1 MLLLFIS
8 IVNLIHALFF
18 LFLSFKN
25 IQFVNKGLDERQSL
39 IRGSNSQLVYSLV
52 LFLTV
57 FYLLGA
63 KFLENYLTIS
73 FVANSY
79 LAIPMGCEIIANTL
93 DGVDFTT
100 EIDKKIQYVMSLL
113 GFVGLVLLTSVVY
126 ALVFASG
133 VVTYGEALTNII
145 WGVFDIAICSA
156 FFYRKH
162 QDGLE
167 EEEEDE

>member
-1 MLLLFIS
+1 
-8 IVNLIHALFF
+8 
-18 LFLSFKN
+18 
-25 IQFVNKGLDERQSL
+25 
-39 IRGSNSQLVYSLV
+39 
-52 LFLTV
+52 
-57 FYLLGA
+57 
-63 KFLENYLTIS
+63 
-73 FVANSY
+73 
-79 LAIPMGCEIIANTL
+79 MGCEIIANTL

-145 WGVFDIAICSA
+145 WGVFDIAICSV

-167 EEEEDE
+167 EEEEE